1 MARPKAPKMATIV
14 SSMNRMLLLKPWAS
28 PPPSEAT
35 APRQLSQAY
44 PAGAR
49 AIIAARAAA
58 ARKLVRRRMG
68 RAYSVAGF
76 QW

>member
-1 MARPKAPKMATIV
+1 MASPKAPKMPTIT
-14 SSMNRMLLLKPWAS
+14 SSMNRMLVLNPWAS

-35 APRQLSQAY
+35 APRQLSQAW

-58 ARKLVRRRMG
+58 ARKVVRRRMG
-68 RAYSVAGF
+68 TAYSATGF